1 MKRKTLPISSFDLE
15 VMNLIQSSE
24 STKQIQEKIAFK
36 YKFCSE
42 LIQKRSVLQKEIKA
56 SLVPKIQVFSFNNW
70 WRLTTAK
77 YSMDPINASGSY
89 KNPIGG
95 RFNVGQIDTTNT
107 GKFATFPA
115 LYLAETKPT
124 AMKEV
129 YPPIK
134 NKCSL
139 SSIELMLSSNKTDT
153 FFKVRGKVHIL
164 DIDGPNNLTSF
175 VKVIKKI
182 TIDADT
188 TKEARR
194 LSEPNPQTIQAVKEL
209 KGALYSTNWKNSI
222 SIYDDPS
229 PSQIFGQ
236 IVKSCGIEG
245 LLYSSIHS
253 QNKHDCKCL
262 ALFLEN
268 FEDSASF
275 VEVIDSDISKKRID
289 QNTFK
294 EFF

>member
-1 MKRKTLPISSFDLE
+1 MRRKTLPIGSSDPE
-15 VMNLIQSSE
+15 VMNLVQSSD
-24 STKQIQEKIAFK
+24 STKQIKEKIAFK
-36 YKFCSE
+36 YKFYSE
-42 LIQKRSVLQKEIKA
+42 LVQKRSVLQKEIKA
-56 SLVPKIQVFSFNNW
+56 SLVSKIQVFPFNDW
-70 WRLTTAK
+70 WRLTTTK

-107 GKFATFPA
+107 DKFVTFPA
-115 LYLAETKPT
+115 LYLAKTKQT
-124 AMKEV
+124 AIKEV

-134 NKCSL
+134 KKCSL
-139 SSIELMLSSNKTDT
+139 SSMELMLSSKEANA
-153 FFKVRGKVHIL
+153 FFKVRGEVRVL
-164 DIDGPNNLTSF
+164 DIDSPNNLTAF

-188 TKEARR
+188 EKEALR
-194 LSEPNPQTIQAVKEL
+194 LSEPNPQTVQTVKEL
-209 KGALYSTNWKNSI
+209 KRALYSTNWKNFI
-222 SIYDDPS
+222 SIYDDPP

-236 IVKSCGIEG
+236 IVRSSGIEG